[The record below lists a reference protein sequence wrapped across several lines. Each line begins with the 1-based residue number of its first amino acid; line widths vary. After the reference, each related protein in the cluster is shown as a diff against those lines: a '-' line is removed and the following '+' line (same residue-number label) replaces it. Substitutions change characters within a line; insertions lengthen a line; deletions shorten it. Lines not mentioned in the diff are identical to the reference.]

1 MIDKI
6 ENLIKDTK
14 EEKVMKNLFYGAFAN
29 ELICK
34 DCPHQSEREEPFT
47 TIQL

>member
-1 MIDKI
+1 MTIAQ
-6 ENLIKDTK
+6 IKDTK